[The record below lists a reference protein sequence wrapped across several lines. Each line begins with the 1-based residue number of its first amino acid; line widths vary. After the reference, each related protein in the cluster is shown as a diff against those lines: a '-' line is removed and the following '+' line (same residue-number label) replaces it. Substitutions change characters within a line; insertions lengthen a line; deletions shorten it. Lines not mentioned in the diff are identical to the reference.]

1 MAVRETGNDAGYFRP
16 PMKQLLGFMLLSL
29 LFYFGVLYSPSTLAV
44 ATSRSDLE
52 RSARKALRDLCQ
64 TTPAAEAIS
73 EKAAGV
79 LVFPAIYK
87 GGFIVA
93 GQYGDGVLFR
103 RGKVSGYYNST
114 SASFGLQAGI
124 QKFGYAL
131 FFMSESDIQYLSSS
145 RGWEIGA
152 LPSLT
157 VVDVGVARSL
167 SSTTLQEGMYA
178 FFFGQK
184 GLMGGL
190 SLQGTKISRI
200 HPK

>member
-1 MAVRETGNDAGYFRP
+1 
-16 PMKQLLGFMLLSL
+16 MKYLVIPTLFVALLYL
-29 LFYFGVLYSPSTLAV
+29 GVLYSPPPSAV
-44 ATSRSDLE
+44 ASSRSDLE
-52 RSARKALRDLCQ
+52 RSARAALRELYQ
-64 TTPAAEAIS
+64 TTPAAAAIG

-79 LVFPAIYK
+79 LVFPEILK
-87 GGFIVA
+87 GGFVIA
-93 GQYGDGVLFR
+93 GQYGDGVLFKG
-103 RGKVSGYYNST
+103 GKVSGYFNST
-114 SASFGLQAGI
+114 SASFGLQAGL

-131 FFMSESDIQYLSSS
+131 FFMSESDIGYLKKS

-167 SSTTLQEGMYA
+167 STTTLQEGMYA

-190 SLQGTKISRI
+190 SLQGTKITRI
-200 HPK
+200 HPSDK